1 MIIYSLYKIDIVS
14 ERAAKTVLG
23 TGSPIDLRRY
33 NRDAVLRVIKECGS
47 VSRTEISDRVTLTN
61 AAVSRITKELID
73 VGLVEEGERL
83 VLKGQAGRRQV
94 ALRLAEQGAYVL
106 GIAVTLNARDVVV
119 GNGRGDIIDRIDCS
133 DISLEN
139 PKTALR
145 NFATRA
151 ETLIQRTGIDR
162 KRLIGGA
169 ASVAGRVD
177 PIDGKIMGAD
187 PLDWDGQKVAAS
199 FEKQIGIPFVS
210 EGRAAALL
218 QVERSQGPTS
228 GLDDILLINV
238 GLRLGAALM
247 VDGNLLRGK
256 TNDAFALNNFPLT
269 PNRTLDDDASGF
281 AILAK
286 MRELGRS
293 QPTNIDPGSFL
304 RLLAESDLGEDNEAT
319 SAFAQC
325 GKVLGRVLCTL
336 LPILSPQ
343 LVILAGA
350 VVRQPAYVDGVKS
363 KLGTMP
369 FELQTSHCTT
379 AQSAVQLA
387 LDHHL
392 FNSRLNIDQL
402 MAA

>member
-177 PIDGKIMGAD
+177 PIDG
-187 PLDWDGQKVAAS
+187 
-199 FEKQIGIPFVS
+199 
-210 EGRAAALL
+210 
-218 QVERSQGPTS
+218 
-228 GLDDILLINV
+228 
-238 GLRLGAALM
+238 
-247 VDGNLLRGK
+247 
-256 TNDAFALNNFPLT
+256 
-269 PNRTLDDDASGF
+269 
-281 AILAK
+281 
-286 MRELGRS
+286 
-293 QPTNIDPGSFL
+293 
-304 RLLAESDLGEDNEAT
+304 
-319 SAFAQC
+319 
-325 GKVLGRVLCTL
+325 
-336 LPILSPQ
+336 
-343 LVILAGA
+343 
-350 VVRQPAYVDGVKS
+350 
-363 KLGTMP
+363 
-369 FELQTSHCTT
+369 
-379 AQSAVQLA
+379 
-387 LDHHL
+387 
-392 FNSRLNIDQL
+392 
-402 MAA
+402 

>member
-1 MIIYSLYKIDIVS
+1 
-14 ERAAKTVLG
+14 
-23 TGSPIDLRRY
+23 
-33 NRDAVLRVIKECGS
+33 
-47 VSRTEISDRVTLTN
+47 
-61 AAVSRITKELID
+61 
-73 VGLVEEGERL
+73 
-83 VLKGQAGRRQV
+83 
-94 ALRLAEQGAYVL
+94 
-106 GIAVTLNARDVVV
+106 
-119 GNGRGDIIDRIDCS
+119 
-133 DISLEN
+133 
-139 PKTALR
+139 
-145 NFATRA
+145 
-151 ETLIQRTGIDR
+151 
-162 KRLIGGA
+162 
-169 ASVAGRVD
+169 
-177 PIDGKIMGAD
+177 
-187 PLDWDGQKVAAS
+187 
-199 FEKQIGIPFVS
+199 
-210 EGRAAALL
+210 
-218 QVERSQGPTS
+218 GPTS

-363 KLGTMP
+363 KLGKMP